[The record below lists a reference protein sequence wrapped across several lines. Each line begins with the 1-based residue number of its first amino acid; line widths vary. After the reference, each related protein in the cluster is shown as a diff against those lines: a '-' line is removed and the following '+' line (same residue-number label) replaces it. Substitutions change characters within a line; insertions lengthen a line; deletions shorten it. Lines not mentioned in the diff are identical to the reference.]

1 MVLDVV
7 LYHLG
12 RDVAGAAGEISP
24 GPEVLSPV
32 PFLQLRELHLQFS
45 RGYPLDLLEEFR
57 DGYRWRYRDEHVDVV
72 RGNRTGDYFDVEI
85 VANHADLLFRLF
97 SDSSFEDLEPVLG
110 YPDDVQG
117 DAVERMGSLAVIGV
131 HERDAFTLQGG
142 LYSIPRFCER
152 AEAFV

>member
-1 MVLDVV
+1 MLDVV

-12 RDVAGAAGEISP
+12 RDVAGAADEISP

-32 PFLQLRELHLQFS
+32 PFLQFRELHLQFS
-45 RGYPLDLLEEFR
+45 RGYPLDLLEEF
-57 DGYRWRYRDEHVDVV
+57 RDEHVDVV

-85 VANHADLLFRLF
+85 VANHPDLLFRFF
-97 SDSSFEDLEPVLG
+97 SDFSFQDLEAVLG
-110 YPDDVQG
+110 YPDDVDG
-117 DAVERMGSLAVIGV
+117 DAVERVGSLAVIGV